1 MNKRIDFLPICYFF
15 LFISLMVNGRL
26 RLDPTAPFHFGGAEY
41 AISPFDIP
49 LVGIFIFSLLST
61 LWKKTN
67 YFIKFDSLDISLII
81 YLTVLF
87 ITTVFSQSLDFS
99 IYELVRQFKLF
110 LLYICARTF
119 FSKQSGLT
127 TLIVSISFIV
137 FIQGVVGYFQYFT
150 GQTISG
156 LNAEVSDLN
165 EIASGV
171 YRVAGTFGH

>member
-87 ITTVFSQSLDFS
+87 
-99 IYELVRQFKLF
+99 
-110 LLYICARTF
+110 
-119 FSKQSGLT
+119 
-127 TLIVSISFIV
+127 
-137 FIQGVVGYFQYFT
+137 
-150 GQTISG
+150 
-156 LNAEVSDLN
+156 
-165 EIASGV
+165 
-171 YRVAGTFGH
+171 